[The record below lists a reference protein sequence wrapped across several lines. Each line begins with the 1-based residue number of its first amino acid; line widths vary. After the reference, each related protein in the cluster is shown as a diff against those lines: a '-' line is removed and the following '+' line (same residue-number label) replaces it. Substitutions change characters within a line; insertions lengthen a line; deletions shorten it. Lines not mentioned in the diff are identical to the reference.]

1 MLLLGCFPAHEARWG
16 SLLVQF
22 PCSHCTVVSI
32 GNRLCR
38 RKMETLIVF
47 PVPNLCQSTGTAA
60 LFQSL
65 KRRGNQV
72 SKAHR
77 LRATEAYEGDAGVKR
92 ETQQTSFYLAPT
104 STERATLFGG
114 LSPPNPYLNPS
125 FYRLRQDSVTL
136 NSPFYRFPLQ
146 ITIENKGKRKPSG
159 FPGLWLYD

>member
-1 MLLLGCFPAHEARWG
+1 
-16 SLLVQF
+16 
-22 PCSHCTVVSI
+22 
-32 GNRLCR
+32 
-38 RKMETLIVF
+38 METLIVF

-92 ETQQTSFYLAPT
+92 ETQQTSFYLAPK

-114 LSPPNPYLNPS
+114 LSPPKSLS
-125 FYRLRQDSVTL
+125 E
-136 NSPFYRFPLQ
+136 PFILPIKARFGHPQFPLLQ
-146 ITIENKGKRKPSG
+146 ISLADNNRK
-159 FPGLWLYD
+159 